1 MPGDVMKN
9 VTQFF
14 NEVSIE
20 LSKIVWPSTDELLG
34 SIIVV
39 LILVA
44 AFSVYLGVVDFVFYR
59 LAQQIF

>member
-1 MPGDVMKN
+1 MPGDIMKN

-20 LSKIVWPSTDELLG
+20 LTKIVWPSKDELLG

-44 AFSVYLGVVDFVFYR
+44 AFSLYLGVVDFVFYR
-59 LAQQIF
+59 FAQQIF